1 MAIVFKAGVGYD
13 PAENDRGLPRTGRDP
28 VSAAARSVD
37 GTAVSAVILAVG
49 IALAGWFMGHGFVRG
64 RTASR
69 YVEVKGL
76 AEREVAADLALWP
89 LRFVTTGDDLA
100 VAQAEITRD
109 TREVYAFLAKHGI
122 DTAAVQLLAL
132 EVSDAN
138 ANRFQGERGGTR
150 FVIQQTVMVRSDKP
164 QVVLAASQRV
174 SELVRAGV
182 ILSSSGEY
190 GIGGPT
196 FVFTK
201 LNQLKPAMVKEATA
215 NARAAAAQFAAD
227 SRTALGDIRY
237 ANQGVFVILPRDQAP
252 GVNEGGQVQKIV
264 RVVST
269 VQYLLE

>member
-1 MAIVFKAGVGYD
+1 MS
-13 PAENDRGLPRTGRDP
+13 PAPRYG
-28 VSAAARSVD
+28 D
-37 GTAVSAVILAVG
+37 GTALSAFVLAVG
-49 IALAGWFMGHGFVRG
+49 LALGGWFVGHGFLRG

-76 AEREVAADLALWP
+76 AERQVAADLALWP
-89 LRFVTTGDDLA
+89 LRFVSTGNDLS
-100 VAQAEITRD
+100 VAQAEITKD
-109 TREVYAFLAKHGI
+109 TRAVYTFLSRHGI

-132 EVSDAN
+132 EVSDAE

-164 QVVLAASQRV
+164 EVVLAASQRV
-174 SELVRAGV
+174 SELVSAGV

-190 GIGGPT
+190 GVGGPT

-201 LNQLKPAMVKEATA
+201 LNQLKPAMVAEATA
-215 NARAAAAQFAAD
+215 NARAAAQQFAAD
-227 SRTALGDIRY
+227 SRTSLGDIRY
-237 ANQGVFVILPRDQAP
+237 ANQGIFVILPRDQAP
-252 GVNEGGQVQKIV
+252 GVNEGGQLQKIV

>member
-1 MAIVFKAGVGYD
+1 MSVA
-13 PAENDRGLPRTGRDP
+13 T
-28 VSAAARSVD
+28 RSLD
-37 GTAVSAVILAVG
+37 GSAVGSLVLAVG
-49 IALAGWFMGHGFVRG
+49 IALAGWFVGHGFLRG
-64 RTASR
+64 RTAAR
-69 YVEVKGL
+69 FVEVKGL

-89 LRFVTTGDDLA
+89 LRFVSTGDDLA

-109 TREVYAFLAKHGI
+109 TREVYVFLAKHGV

-196 FVFTK
+196 FVFTR

-227 SRTALGDIRY
+227 SRTTLGDIRY

-252 GVNEGGQVQKIV
+252 GVNEGGQLQKIV

>member
-1 MAIVFKAGVGYD
+1 MSGIRPLD
-13 PAENDRGLPRTGRDP
+13 RTLLPAVL
-28 VSAAARSVD
+28 
-37 GTAVSAVILAVG
+37 LAVG
-49 IALAGWFMGHGFVRG
+49 LAVAGWFVGNGFLRG
-64 RTASR
+64 RTTAR

-89 LRFVTTGDDLA
+89 LRFVATGNDLS
-100 VAQAEITRD
+100 VAQTEITRD
-109 TREVYAFLAKHGI
+109 TREVYSFLGRHGV
-122 DTAAVQLLAL
+122 DTAGVQLLAL
-132 EVSDAN
+132 EVSDAE

-150 FVIQQTVMVRSDKP
+150 FVIQQTVMVRSNEP

-174 SELVRAGV
+174 SELVRSGV

-196 FVFTK
+196 FVFTR
-201 LNQLKPAMVKEATA
+201 LNQLKPTMVKEATA
-215 NARAAAAQFAAD
+215 NARAAAEQFAAD

-252 GVNEGGQVQKIV
+252 GVSEGGQLQKIV

>member
-1 MAIVFKAGVGYD
+1 MS
-13 PAENDRGLPRTGRDP
+13 PAPRYG
-28 VSAAARSVD
+28 D
-37 GTAVSAVILAVG
+37 GTALSAFVLAVG
-49 IALAGWFMGHGFVRG
+49 LALGGWFVGHGFLRG

-76 AEREVAADLALWP
+76 AERQVAADLALWP
-89 LRFVTTGDDLA
+89 LRFVSTGNDLS
-100 VAQAEITRD
+100 VAQAEITKD
-109 TREVYAFLAKHGI
+109 TRAVYTFLSRHGI

-132 EVSDAN
+132 EVSDAE

-164 QVVLAASQRV
+164 AVVLAASQRV
-174 SELVRAGV
+174 SELVSAGV

-190 GIGGPT
+190 GVGGPT

-201 LNQLKPAMVKEATA
+201 LNQLKPAMVAEATA
-215 NARAAAAQFAAD
+215 NARAAAQQFAAD
-227 SRTALGDIRY
+227 SRTSLGDIRY
-237 ANQGVFVILPRDQAP
+237 ANQGIFVILPRDQAP
-252 GVNEGGQVQKIV
+252 GVNEGGQLQKIV

>member
-1 MAIVFKAGVGYD
+1 MNNA
-13 PAENDRGLPRTGRDP
+13 L
-28 VSAAARSVD
+28 SAAV
-37 GTAVSAVILAVG
+37 LAVG
-49 IALAGWFMGHGFVRG
+49 LALGGWFVGHGFARG

-76 AEREVAADLALWP
+76 AERQVAADLALWP
-89 LRFVTTGDDLA
+89 LRFVSTGDDLA
-100 VAQAEITRD
+100 VAQAEITKD
-109 TREVYAFLAKHGI
+109 TRAVYSFLVRHGI

-132 EVSDAN
+132 EVSDAE
-138 ANRFQGERGGTR
+138 ANRFQSERGGTR

-174 SELVRAGV
+174 SELVTAGV

-190 GIGGPT
+190 GVGGPT

-201 LNQLKPAMVKEATA
+201 LNQLKPAMVAEATA
-215 NARAAAAQFAAD
+215 NASAAAQQFAAD
-227 SRTALGDIRY
+227 SRTTLGDIRY
-237 ANQGVFVILPRDQAP
+237 ANQGIFVILPRDQAP
-252 GVNEGGQVQKIV
+252 GVNEGGQLQKIV